1 MSYKELD
8 MTISKEA
15 LAMQKEARDFAMK
28 VLRPAGIALDE
39 LHSPEDVI
47 ADGSVLWDVF
57 KKYRQMDLHLQGFPE
72 ELGGVGEIEPMAGIL
87 INEELGYGDVGLAIS
102 LGVSA
107 MPFAMAA
114 KLPDPEL
121 QELAK
126 AYCQDKDAKMIGC
139 WCMMEPDHGSDWILT
154 AHPGFDD
161 PKSVGVPSVRA
172 EKSGNNYIL
181 NGQKAA
187 WVSNGTIATHGVVHL
202 NLDPALG
209 MRGDGIAIVPLDLAG
224 VSRGKPLNKIGQ
236 RSLNQG
242 EIFFDNVAL
251 PEKYMVIPDPGVGT
265 IMKDLTLIGANTGMG
280 MLFAGVAQAAFDEA
294 LNYAKKRVQGGKPI
308 FDHQSVRLR
317 LFKMFSMVESIRAFT
332 RRAALYNM
340 THNDPL
346 NGLIP
351 SAAHGMAC
359 KVLSTETAFQVASEA
374 LQIFG
379 GNGLSKEYV
388 IEKIFRDARSSMIED
403 GENNVLSLVG
413 ASHL

>member
-1 MSYKELD
+1 MAYKELD

-39 LHSPEDVI
+39 LHDPGDVI
-47 ADGSVLWDVF
+47 ADGSVLWEVF
-57 KKYRQMDLHLQGFPE
+57 KKYRRMDLHLQGFPE
-72 ELGGVGEIEPMAGIL
+72 ELGGVGEIEPMAAIL
-87 INEELGYGDVGLAIS
+87 INEELAYGDVGLAIS

-126 AYCQDKDAKMIGC
+126 AYCNDKDAKMIGC

-161 PKSVGVPSVRA
+161 PKTVGVPSVRA
-172 EKSGNNYIL
+172 EKKGSEYIL

-202 NLDPALG
+202 NLDPSLG
-209 MRGDGIAIVPLDLAG
+209 MRGDGIAIVPLGLAG

-242 EIFFDNVAL
+242 EIFFDNVKL
-251 PEKYMVIPDPGVGT
+251 PEKYMIIPDPGMGT
-265 IMKDLTLIGANTGMG
+265 IMKDLTLVGANTGMG

-294 LNYAKKRVQGGKPI
+294 LNYAKKRMQGGKPI

-332 RRAALYNM
+332 RRTALFNM
-340 THNDPL
+340 ANNDPL

-351 SAAHGMAC
+351 SAPHGMAC

-388 IEKIFRDARSSMIED
+388 IEKIFRDARAAMIED

-413 ASHL
+413 AAHL